1 MARRIYDGEIKV
13 QWVPGLEGISDRTG
27 PTTAEISA
35 GTDIT
40 EFLQSLDTP
49 LDGEAVP
56 SMDLSSAYRKT
67 VAGPFGGEITSVM
80 YREDASEDDIAFPLF
95 PRNTTG
101 YFVIRRFGGSD
112 VAFAD
117 GQDVEVWPVRV
128 ITRSPVAAES
138 AVVQAFTANFAGL
151 DDPEMEAVVGGGS

>member
-13 QWVPGLEGISDRTG
+13 QWVPGLTGIADRTR
-27 PTTAEISA
+27 PQLTEIA
-35 GTDIT
+35 TGTDIT

-49 LDGEAVP
+49 LEGEATP

-67 VAGPFGGEITSVM
+67 VAGPFGGEITTVM
-80 YREDASEDDIAFPLF
+80 YREDDVVDDIAFPLF

-101 YFVIRRFGGSD
+101 HFVIRRFGGSTVD
-112 VAFAD
+112 FAEND
-117 GQDVEVWPVRV
+117 PVEVWPVRV

-138 AVVQAFTANFAGL
+138 AVVQAFTSNFAGL
-151 DDPEMEAVVGGGS
+151 DDPELDATVGGS

>member
-13 QWVPGLEGISDRTG
+13 QWVPGLTGIAVRQF
-27 PTTAEISA
+27 PTLTEINA

-49 LDGEAVP
+49 LEGEAVP

-80 YREDASEDDIAFPLF
+80 YREDEVVDDIAFPLF

-101 YFVIRRFGGSD
+101 HFVIRRFGGST
-112 VAFAD
+112 VAFANGD
-117 GQDVEVWPVRV
+117 PVEVWPVRV

-151 DDPEMEAVVGGGS
+151 DDPEMEGEIGGS

>member
-13 QWVPGLEGISDRTG
+13 QWVPGLNGIAIPAF
-27 PTTAEISA
+27 PTLAEVIA

-40 EFLQSLDTP
+40 EVLQSLDTP
-49 LDGEAVP
+49 LEGEAVP

-80 YREDASEDDIAFPLF
+80 YREDEVADDVAFPLF

-101 YFVIRRFGGSD
+101 FFVIRRFGGSTVDFASAD
-112 VAFAD
+112 V
-117 GQDVEVWPVRV
+117 VEVWPVRV
-128 ITRSPVAAES
+128 ITRSPAAAES

-151 DDPEMEAVVGGGS
+151 DDPVLDAVIDGS

>member
-13 QWVPGLEGISDRTG
+13 QWVPGLSGIADTSA
-27 PTTAEISA
+27 PTLAEIAA

-49 LDGEAVP
+49 LEGEAVP

-67 VAGPFGGEITSVM
+67 VAGPFGGEITAVM
-80 YREDASEDDIAFPLF
+80 YREDVEADDIAFPLF

-101 YFVIRRFGGSD
+101 FLVIRRFGGST
-112 VAFAD
+112 VAFAA
-117 GQDVEVWPVRV
+117 GNDVEVWPARV
-128 ITRSPVAAES
+128 ITRSPAAAES
-138 AVVQAFTANFAGL
+138 AVVQAFTVNFAGL
-151 DDPEMEAVVGGGS
+151 DDPVLNAEVDAT

>member
-13 QWVPGLEGISDRTG
+13 QWVPGLNGIADRSA
-27 PTTAEISA
+27 PTTVELAT
-35 GTDIT
+35 GVDIT

-80 YREDASEDDIAFPLF
+80 YREDEEADDIAFPLF

-101 YFVIRRFGGSD
+101 HFVIRRFGGSD
-112 VAFAD
+112 VAFVNGD
-117 GQDVEVWPVRV
+117 DVEVWPVRV

-151 DDPEMEAVVGGGS
+151 DDPVMDANVGGVT

>member
-13 QWVPGLEGISDRTG
+13 QWVPGLDGIDDPNS
-27 PTTAEISA
+27 PTLAEIA
-35 GTDIT
+35 TGTDIT

-80 YREDASEDDIAFPLF
+80 YREDAVLDDIAFPLF

-101 YFVIRRFGGSD
+101 NFVIRRFGGST
-112 VAFAD
+112 VAFAA
-117 GQDVEVWPVRV
+117 GNKVEVWPVRV
-128 ITRSPVAAES
+128 ITRSPLAAES
-138 AVVQAFTANFAGL
+138 GTVQGFTANFAGL
-151 DDPEMEAVVGGGS
+151 DDPDLDSTVAAS

>member
-13 QWVPGLEGISDRTG
+13 QWVPGLNGIADRSF
-27 PTTAEISA
+27 PTLVEINA

-49 LDGEAVP
+49 LEGEAVS

-67 VAGPFGGEITSVM
+67 VAGPFGGDISTVM
-80 YREDASEDDIAFPLF
+80 YREDDVADDIAYPLF
-95 PRNTTG
+95 LRNTTG
-101 YFVIRRFGGSD
+101 YFVIRRFGGST

-117 GQDVEVWPVRV
+117 GDIVEVWPVRV
-128 ITRSPVAAES
+128 ITRSSAAAES
-138 AVVQAFTANFAGL
+138 AVVQSFTANFAGL
-151 DDPEMEAVVGGGS
+151 DDPVEDAEIGGS